1 MITPRADTIMSAVPR
16 LAESGEDALAAAAQR
31 LNRWLL
37 SEGRFLA
44 DNGELFAAFCEHIA
58 AAGVPLDRASLHSRA
73 LHPRYRGVSR
83 IWKPGQTL
91 SEQFLDHGL
100 EKTAIYLESPVRA
113 VTRAHRRLDWRL
125 DRTGMLPFPILE
137 ELRDE
142 GYVHYVIAP
151 VPFAAGPV
159 NALSWA
165 TRRPDG
171 FAPAALRAMDEVLP
185 TYAAAVESKSLVR
198 FVETLLSTYVGQE
211 PSQLILEGQV
221 RRGDVR
227 TITAAI
233 MLIDLRDFTMLTNIL
248 SPRAVIRL
256 LNEYFDCVFP
266 PIREHGGEVLEIM
279 GDGVLA
285 IFRQE
290 TRAGSTKAGSTNAS
304 GTETG
309 GTAACRAALE
319 ASRQALRAITER
331 NRRLPDGG
339 SVLQAGLAL
348 HYGTVSYGNIGSGDR
363 LDFTVIGPDV
373 NLTSRIEQ
381 FNRQLDRALIMSWA
395 FAEQLDCPVW
405 EIGHYELRG
414 FAERHRLFELPPED
428 ME

>member
-1 MITPRADTIMSAVPR
+1 MIAARAGAAAPAQP
-16 LAESGEDALAAAAQR
+16 LAAGNGEEMFAAAAPR
-31 LNRWLL
+31 LIDWFF
-37 SEGRFLA
+37 SEGRFLT
-44 DNGELFAAFCEHIA
+44 DNGELLSALCERLA
-58 AAGVPLDRASLHSRA
+58 AAGVPLDRASLHLRA

-83 IWKPGQTL
+83 IWKPGQPL
-91 SEQFLDHGL
+91 AQQFLDHGL
-100 EKTAIYLESPVRA
+100 EKTATYLESPVRE
-113 VTRAHRRLDWRL
+113 VTRRHRRLDWRL
-125 DRTGMLPFPILE
+125 DSGDLLPFAILD
-137 ELRDE
+137 ELRDA

-165 TRRPDG
+165 TKRPEG
-171 FAPAALRAMDEVLP
+171 FPPEALRLMDALLP
-185 TYAAAVESKSLVR
+185 AYSTVAEAKTLVR
-198 FVETLLSTYVGQE
+198 FVETLLSTYVGHE
-211 PSQLILEGQV
+211 PSQLILDGQI

-233 MLIDLRDFTMLTNIL
+233 MLIDLHDFTMLTNIL

-266 PIREHGGEVLEIM
+266 PVRGQGGEVLEIM

-285 IFRQE
+285 IFRQ
-290 TRAGSTKAGSTNAS
+290 AGRD
-304 GTETG
+304 G
-309 GTAACRAALE
+309 GRTACRTALDAAM
-319 ASRQALRAITER
+319 QALRALAER
-331 NRRLPDGG
+331 NRRMGSGG
-339 SVLQAGLAL
+339 PVLQAGLAL

-381 FNRQLDRALIMSWA
+381 FNRQLDRALIMSQA

-414 FAERHRLFELPPED
+414 FAKRHRLFELPPED
-428 ME
+428 WQL

>member
-1 MITPRADTIMSAVPR
+1 MIASDTGSAVPAPP
-16 LAESGEDALAAAAQR
+16 LTGERGEGALAAAAPR
-31 LNRWLL
+31 LNAWLL
-37 SEGRFLA
+37 SEGRFLT
-44 DNGELFAAFCEHIA
+44 DNGALFAAFCERVA

-73 LHPRYRGVSR
+73 LHPRYRGVAR
-83 IWKPGQTL
+83 IWKPDQPL
-91 SEQFLDHGL
+91 SERFLDHGI
-100 EKTAIYLESPVRA
+100 EKTATYLESPVRA

-125 DRTGMLPFPILE
+125 DRNGMLPFPLLE
-137 ELRDE
+137 ELRDQ
-142 GYVHYVIAP
+142 GYVHYAIAP

-159 NALSWA
+159 SALAWA
-165 TRRPDG
+165 TRRAGG
-171 FAPAALRAMDEVLP
+171 FAPAALCLMDALLP
-185 TYAAAVESKSLVR
+185 TYSAVVESKTLMR
-198 FVETLLSTYVGQE
+198 FVENLLSTYVGQE
-211 PSQLILEGQV
+211 PSQLILEGQI

-256 LNEYFDCVFP
+256 LNEYFDCVIP

-290 TRAGSTKAGSTNAS
+290 ARADDVKAG
-304 GTETG
+304 GM
-309 GTAACRAALE
+309 AACRAALE
-319 ASRQALRAITER
+319 AATQALRALAER
-331 NRRLPDGG
+331 NRRMPDGG
-339 SVLQAGLAL
+339 PVLQAGLAL

-363 LDFTVIGPDV
+363 LDFTVIGADV

-381 FNRQLDRALIMSWA
+381 FNRQLDRALIMSQA
-395 FAEQLDCPVW
+395 FAQQLGRPVW

-414 FAERHRLFELPPED
+414 FAERHRLFELPPE
-428 ME
+428 ES

>member
-1 MITPRADTIMSAVPR
+1 MTAAREAPEAADRP
-16 LAESGEDALAAAAQR
+16 LAAAAPR
-31 LNRWLL
+31 LNSWLL
-37 SEGRFLA
+37 AEGRFLI
-44 DNGELFAAFCEHIA
+44 DNGELFTAFCERVA
-58 AAGVPLDRASLHSRA
+58 ASGVKLDRASLHSRA
-73 LHPRYRGVSR
+73 LHPRYRGVAR
-83 IWKPGQTL
+83 IWTPGQPL
-91 SEQFLDHGL
+91 SERFLDHGL
-100 EKTAIYLESPVRA
+100 EKTATYLESPVRA
-113 VTRAHRRLDWRL
+113 VIQSHRRLEWRL
-125 DRTGMLPFPILE
+125 DRDGMLPFALLE
-137 ELRDE
+137 ELREE
-142 GYVHYVIAP
+142 GFVHYVIAP
-151 VPFAAGPV
+151 VPFAAGPI
-159 NALSWA
+159 NALAWA
-165 TRRPDG
+165 TKHKQG
-171 FAPAALRAMDEVLP
+171 FPPEALGLMDAVLP
-185 TYAAAVESKSLVR
+185 TYSAVIEAKTLVR
-198 FVETLLSTYVGQE
+198 FVQNLLSTYVGRE

-285 IFRQE
+285 MFRQE
-290 TRAGSTKAGSTNAS
+290 GR
-304 GTETG
+304 EG

-319 ASRQALRAITER
+319 AATQALRALAER

-348 HYGTVSYGNIGSGDR
+348 HYGTVSYGNIGAGDR
-363 LDFTVIGPDV
+363 LDFTVIGADV

-381 FNRQLDRALIMSWA
+381 FNRQLDRALIMSQA
-395 FAEQLDCPVW
+395 FAEQLGRPVW

-414 FAERHRLFELPPED
+414 FTKLHRLFELPPE
-428 ME
+428 EA

>member
-1 MITPRADTIMSAVPR
+1 VSEPGAGSAVPAR
-16 LAESGEDALAAAAQR
+16 PPAAEENRDAVAAAAPR
-31 LNRWLL
+31 LNAWLL
-37 SEGRFLA
+37 SEARFLT
-44 DNGELFAAFCEHIA
+44 DNGQLFAALCERVLG
-58 AAGVPLDRASLHSRA
+58 AGVPLDRASLHSRA

-83 IWKPGQTL
+83 IWKPGQAL
-91 SEQFLDHGL
+91 AEQFLDHGL
-100 EKTAIYLESPVRA
+100 EKTATYLESPVRA
-113 VTRAHRRLDWRL
+113 VARAHRRLDWRL
-125 DRTGMLPFPILE
+125 DRNGMLPFPILE

-142 GYVHYVIAP
+142 GYIHYVIAP

-165 TRRPDG
+165 TRRPGG
-171 FAPAALRAMDEVLP
+171 FATASLRLMDEVLP
-185 TYAAAVESKSLVR
+185 TYSAVVESKSLMR
-198 FVETLLSTYVGQE
+198 FVENLLSTYVGQE
-211 PSQLILEGQV
+211 PSQLILEGQI

-266 PIREHGGEVLEIM
+266 PIQEHGGEVLEIM

-285 IFRQE
+285 MFRQE
-290 TRAGSTKAGSTNAS
+290 GRDGR
-304 GTETG
+304 
-309 GTAACRAALE
+309 AACGEALDAA
-319 ASRQALRAITER
+319 RQSLWALAER
-331 NRRLPDGG
+331 NRRMPDGG
-339 SVLQAGLAL
+339 PVLKAGLAL

-363 LDFTVIGPDV
+363 LDFTVIGADV

-381 FNRQLDRALIMSWA
+381 FNRQLDRALIMSQE
-395 FAEQLDCPVW
+395 FAEQLGRPVW

-414 FAERHRLFELPPED
+414 FAKLRRLFELPPE
-428 ME
+428 EP

>member
-1 MITPRADTIMSAVPR
+1 
-16 LAESGEDALAAAAQR
+16 
-31 LNRWLL
+31 
-37 SEGRFLA
+37 
-44 DNGELFAAFCEHIA
+44 
-58 AAGVPLDRASLHSRA
+58 
-73 LHPRYRGVSR
+73 
-83 IWKPGQTL
+83 
-91 SEQFLDHGL
+91 
-100 EKTAIYLESPVRA
+100 
-113 VTRAHRRLDWRL
+113 
-125 DRTGMLPFPILE
+125 MLPFAVLE

-142 GYVHYVIAP
+142 GYIHYVIAP

-159 NALSWA
+159 NALVLGDQA
-165 TRRPDG
+165 AGRVR
-171 FAPAALRAMDEVLP
+171 ARALRLMDAVLP
-185 TYAAAVESKSLVR
+185 TYSAVVETKTLVR
-198 FVETLLSTYVGQE
+198 FVENLLSTYVGHE

-266 PIREHGGEVLEIM
+266 PIREQGGEVLEIM

-290 TRAGSTKAGSTNAS
+290 GTRTAAQ
-304 GTETG
+304 
-309 GTAACRAALE
+309 AACRAALE
-319 ASRQALRAITER
+319 AATQALRAIAER

-381 FNRQLDRALIMSWA
+381 FNRQLDRTLIMSQA
-395 FAEQLDCPVW
+395 FAEQLDWPVW

-414 FAERHRLFELPPED
+414 FTKRQPPVRTAARGLD
-428 ME
+428 GKS

>member
-1 MITPRADTIMSAVPR
+1 MPAPPF
-16 LAESGEDALAAAAQR
+16 AAAADEGSPAAAASR
-31 LNRWLL
+31 LKTWLL
-37 SEGRFLA
+37 SEGRFLT
-44 DNGELFAAFCEHIA
+44 DNGELFAAFCERVA
-58 AAGVPLDRASLHSRA
+58 AAGVPLDRATLHSRA

-91 SEQFLDHGL
+91 FEQFLDHGL
-100 EKTAIYLESPVRA
+100 EKTATYLESPVRA
-113 VTRAHRRLDWRL
+113 VAQAHRRLDWRL
-125 DRTGMLPFPILE
+125 DRAGMLPFPLLE
-137 ELRDE
+137 ELREE
-142 GYVHYVIAP
+142 GYVQYVIAP

-165 TRRPDG
+165 TKRAGG
-171 FAPAALRAMDEVLP
+171 FAPVSLRLMDELLP
-185 TYAAAVESKSLVR
+185 TYSSVVESKSLMR
-198 FVETLLSTYVGQE
+198 FVENLLSTYVGQE
-211 PSQLILEGQV
+211 PSQLILEGQI

-266 PIREHGGEVLEIM
+266 PIREQGGEVLEIM

-290 TRAGSTKAGSTNAS
+290 PRAS
-304 GTETG
+304 GTKDSGTKDSGTNRG

-319 ASRQALRAITER
+319 AATQALRAIAER

-381 FNRQLDRALIMSWA
+381 FNRQLDRALIMSQA
-395 FAEQLDCPVW
+395 FAEQLDRPVW

-414 FAERHRLFELPPED
+414 FAERHRLFELPPE
-428 ME
+428 EA

>member
-1 MITPRADTIMSAVPR
+1 MTAAREAPEAADRP
-16 LAESGEDALAAAAQR
+16 LAAAAPR
-31 LNRWLL
+31 LNSWLL
-37 SEGRFLA
+37 AEGRFLI
-44 DNGELFAAFCEHIA
+44 DNGELFTAFCERVA
-58 AAGVPLDRASLHSRA
+58 ASGVKLDRASLHSRA
-73 LHPRYRGVSR
+73 LHPRYRGVAR
-83 IWKPGQTL
+83 IWTPGQPL

-100 EKTAIYLESPVRA
+100 EKTATYLESPVRA
-113 VTRAHRRLDWRL
+113 VIQSHRRLEWRL
-125 DRTGMLPFPILE
+125 DRDGMLPFALLE
-137 ELRDE
+137 ELREE
-142 GYVHYVIAP
+142 GFVHYVIAP
-151 VPFAAGPV
+151 VPFAAGPI
-159 NALSWA
+159 NALAWA
-165 TRRPDG
+165 TKHKQG
-171 FAPAALRAMDEVLP
+171 FPPEALGLMDAVLP
-185 TYAAAVESKSLVR
+185 TYSAVIEAKTLVR
-198 FVETLLSTYVGQE
+198 FVQNLLSTYVGRE

-285 IFRQE
+285 LFRQE
-290 TRAGSTKAGSTNAS
+290 GR
-304 GTETG
+304 EG

-319 ASRQALRAITER
+319 AATQALRALAER

-348 HYGTVSYGNIGSGDR
+348 HYGTVSYGNIGAGDR
-363 LDFTVIGPDV
+363 LDFTVIGADV

-381 FNRQLDRALIMSWA
+381 FNRQLGRALIMSQA
-395 FAEQLDCPVW
+395 FAEQLGRPVW

-414 FAERHRLFELPPED
+414 FAKLHRLFELPPE
-428 ME
+428 EA

>member
-1 MITPRADTIMSAVPR
+1 
-16 LAESGEDALAAAAQR
+16 
-31 LNRWLL
+31 
-37 SEGRFLA
+37 
-44 DNGELFAAFCEHIA
+44 
-58 AAGVPLDRASLHSRA
+58 
-73 LHPRYRGVSR
+73 
-83 IWKPGQTL
+83 
-91 SEQFLDHGL
+91 
-100 EKTAIYLESPVRA
+100 
-113 VTRAHRRLDWRL
+113 
-125 DRTGMLPFPILE
+125 MLPFALLE
-137 ELRDE
+137 ELREE
-142 GYVHYVIAP
+142 GFVHYVIAP
-151 VPFAAGPV
+151 VPFAAGPI
-159 NALSWA
+159 NALAWA
-165 TRRPDG
+165 TKHKQG
-171 FAPAALRAMDEVLP
+171 FPPEALGLMDAVLP
-185 TYAAAVESKSLVR
+185 TYSAVIEAKTLVR
-198 FVETLLSTYVGQE
+198 FVQNLLSTYVGRE

-285 IFRQE
+285 LFRQE
-290 TRAGSTKAGSTNAS
+290 GR
-304 GTETG
+304 EG

-319 ASRQALRAITER
+319 AATQALRALAER

-348 HYGTVSYGNIGSGDR
+348 HYGTVSYGNIGAGDR
-363 LDFTVIGPDV
+363 LDFTVIGADV

-381 FNRQLDRALIMSWA
+381 FNRQLGRALIMSQA
-395 FAEQLDCPVW
+395 FAEQLGRPVW

-414 FAERHRLFELPPED
+414 FTKLHRLFELPPE
-428 ME
+428 EA